1 MTRSHAGQRGMLLL
15 GVLVIMALGSWSA
28 VTAAQRWADAR
39 QRDAEAELLLV
50 GMEYQRAIESYYFR
64 SPAGLRQFPTRLED
78 LLTDPRYPA
87 PVRHLR
93 QLYRDP
99 MAPASG
105 WGLIRQGNSIVGL
118 YSQAP
123 GAPIKVANFDPA
135 LRGFDGAE
143 RYSGW
148 RFTARIQP
156 TGAAGLRT
164 GSK

>member
-1 MTRSHAGQRGMLLL
+1 MIRSRAGQRGMLLL

-50 GMEYQRAIESYYFR
+50 GRAYQQALESYYFR

-99 MAPASG
+99 MAPTVG
-105 WGLIRQGNSIVGL
+105 WGLIRQGNGIVGV
-118 YSQAP
+118 YSKAP
-123 GAPIKVANFDPA
+123 GTPIKVANFDPA
-135 LRGFDGAE
+135 LRGFDQAK
-143 RYSGW
+143 RYADW
-148 RFTARIQP
+148 RFTAHMQP
-156 TGAAGLRT
+156 RGGAVLKT
-164 GSK
+164 PSK